1 MPYCIRVLG
10 AATLLTLG
18 AGAMSAQTPVQRTS
32 ASPAAAAAQSGDT
45 AASAAVSERGGRSE
59 LSIDREV
66 FTYSSDGRRDPF
78 RSLMSSADLR
88 PMISDLELKAVIYDP
103 SGGSVAIMR
112 DVTTKEQY
120 RVRVGQ
126 ALGRMRVARIQPRSI
141 TFTIDEFGINRQ
153 EVLTLNDPTKA
164 RTQ

>member
-1 MPYCIRVLG
+1 MSFCIRVLG

-18 AGAMSAQTPVQRTS
+18 AGAMAAQTPVQRTS
-32 ASPAAAAAQSGDT
+32 ASPAAAAAQGDT

-59 LSIDREV
+59 LSIDREI

-88 PMISDLELKAVIYDP
+88 PMISDLELKAVIFDP
-103 SGGSVAIMR
+103 RGGSVAIMR

-141 TFTIDEFGINRQ
+141 TFTIDEFGLNRQ